1 MYFIKKRSKNLAF
14 FALDIYNCSMIT
26 FLGQCVQ
33 NFFQAM
39 KYTLKGNVRFSSV
52 ISQMGAIGFDSLAI
66 CLSIVFIAASV
77 IALQV
82 AQQFLN
88 SGGESYI
95 GGFLTVALIREIAPG
110 FAALALAARAGT
122 AITAQAA
129 NMKVTNQIDA
139 IDVLKVDSVGYYFAP
154 RILAGSISCFCIVLL
169 AELIGI
175 LGGALVSFFSIGLHP
190 IRYFTSVWLML
201 LIKDIN
207 ISLFKAI
214 IFGGLIALVC
224 ATVGYNTRGGAKN
237 VGESTTKASVLCT
250 VYILVADLIIDILF
264 YMGGK

>member
-1 MYFIKKRSKNLAF
+1 ML
-14 FALDIYNCSMIT
+14 T

-33 NFFQAM
+33 NLVQAT
-39 KYTLKGNVRFSSV
+39 KYTLKGNVRLSG
-52 ISQMGAIGFDSLAI
+52 IINQIGLIGFDSLGI
-66 CLSIVFIAASV
+66 CLSIVFIAACV
-77 IALQV
+77 ITLQV
-82 AQQFLN
+82 AHQFLM
-88 SGGESYI
+88 SGGDSYI
-95 GGFLTVALIREIAPG
+95 GGFLAVALIREIAPG

-122 AITAQAA
+122 AITAQVA
-129 NMKVTNQIDA
+129 NMQVTDQIDA
-139 IDVLKVDSVGYYFAP
+139 IDVLKVDSIGYYFAP
-154 RILAGSISCFCIVLL
+154 RILASALSCFCIVLL

-175 LGGALVSFFSIGLHP
+175 LGGAIVSFFSIGLHP

-201 LIKDIN
+201 LIKDVN

-264 YMGGK
+264 YMGGI